1 MNILY
6 IKEGVNTLTYMLT
19 KRDLI
24 QMIEEEIDALNE
36 LNAHHDSRGRFSN
49 RSKSK
54 VYSLTQNAVDDLGT
68 GSDLKAP
75 ARGKPTGKNK
85 VSAKFGM
92 NTGSPDKQC
101 GKLTIDGKPKKKS
114 RRCMDYPKK
123 YWDKIDEE
131 EVLSSTDD
139 VYLKNLVKQE
149 VSRLMKQI
157 NQASNN
163 RRVGCDWQSIM
174 KAVTDIERA
183 QKGGDDK

>member
-1 MNILY
+1 
-6 IKEGVNTLTYMLT
+6 MLT

-36 LNAHHDSRGRFSN
+36 VNPHHNSKGRFSN
-49 RSKSK
+49 RSQSK
-54 VYSLTQNAVDDLGT
+54 VYSLTQNAVDDVGDD
-68 GSDLKAP
+68 SDLKAP
-75 ARGKPTGKNK
+75 ARGKPSGKND
-85 VSAKFGM
+85 VSAKFGV

-101 GKLTIDGKPKKKS
+101 GKLTIDGKPKKKT

-149 VSRLMKQI
+149 VSRLMSQVNTVSKHRG
-157 NQASNN
+157 A
-163 RRVGCDWQSIM
+163 GCDWKSIM
-174 KAVTDIERA
+174 LAVSDIETA
-183 QKGGDDK
+183 QKGRDDK

>member
-1 MNILY
+1 
-6 IKEGVNTLTYMLT
+6 
-19 KRDLI
+19 
-24 QMIEEEIDALNE
+24 
-36 LNAHHDSRGRFSN
+36 
-49 RSKSK
+49 
-54 VYSLTQNAVDDLGT
+54 
-68 GSDLKAP
+68 
-75 ARGKPTGKNK
+75 
-85 VSAKFGM
+85 
-92 NTGSPDKQC
+92 
-101 GKLTIDGKPKKKS
+101 
-114 RRCMDYPKK
+114 MDYPKK